1 MRPSEASGGQR
12 RPVTMERLDPRLE
25 DTLPPRRCGCVPH
38 LSILYE
44 DKMQTGDPRLED
56 RGLDDSGV
64 VEDIG
69 TMPRDRGGGWA
80 KRIPL
85 LGPFWCVRNTGS
97 TTVRRR

>member
-1 MRPSEASGGQR
+1 
-12 RPVTMERLDPRLE
+12 MERLDPRLE
-25 DTLPPRRCGCVPH
+25 DTLPPRRCGCVPP

-44 DKMQTGDPRLED
+44 DKIQSSDSRLED

-69 TMPRDRGGGWA
+69 TMPRDRVGGWA